1 MAPNTA
7 RRAAT
12 CSCRQSCSPSWRE
25 FSAWTRGLSRGADK
39 LGDMV
44 PSTKLSREQ
53 LDELKAIDSPTIAN
67 AIEYFAVRPR
77 VSGYCGSNVRC
88 LTPEAGFML
97 GYAVTC
103 RGDSTT
109 EDKDRREHTE
119 LYRAIAAE
127 QPLPAV
133 VVIGDDGDPSRIHL
147 SCHAGEMMA
156 TTMKRVGAVGLV
168 TNGGLRDIREI
179 NALGGFHYFGRGLV
193 VAHGRPSI
201 YDVGAPVEIDGMQ
214 VRPGDLLHG
223 DENGIT
229 IIPSDVADQVA
240 AKAREHRDM
249 EQARLREINSNDF
262 LR

>member
-1 MAPNTA
+1 M
-7 RRAAT
+7 
-12 CSCRQSCSPSWRE
+12 
-25 FSAWTRGLSRGADK
+25 LSQQ
-39 LGDMV
+39 
-44 PSTKLSREQ
+44 Q
-53 LDELKAIDSPTIAN
+53 LDELRAIDSPTIAN
-67 AIEYFAVRPR
+67 AIEYFEVRPR

-88 LTPEAGFML
+88 LTPDAGFML

-103 RGDSTT
+103 KGDSTT

-119 LYRAIAAE
+119 LYRAIAAL
-127 QPLPAV
+127 QPMPVV

-156 TTMKRVGAVGLV
+156 TTMKRVGAIGLV

-179 NALGGFHYFGRGLV
+179 NALGGFHYYGRGLV

-201 YDVGAPVEIDGMQ
+201 YDIGATVNIDGME

-223 DENGIT
+223 DENGVT
-229 IIPSDVADQVA
+229 VIPAEIGDKLA

-249 EQARLREINSNDF
+249 EQARLLEILGPDF
-262 LR
+262 HKQFARVTEYR

>member
-1 MAPNTA
+1 M
-7 RRAAT
+7 
-12 CSCRQSCSPSWRE
+12 
-25 FSAWTRGLSRGADK
+25 LSQQ
-39 LGDMV
+39 
-44 PSTKLSREQ
+44 Q
-53 LDELKAIDSPTIAN
+53 LDELRAIDSPTIAN

-77 VSGYCGSNVRC
+77 VSGYCGANVRC
-88 LTPEAGFML
+88 LTPNAGSML

-103 RGDSTT
+103 KGDSTT
-109 EDKDRREHTE
+109 EDKDRREHTD
-119 LYRAIAAE
+119 LYRAIAGW
-127 QPLPAV
+127 QPLPVV

-168 TNGGLRDIREI
+168 TDGGLRDMREI

-193 VAHGRPSI
+193 VAHGRPCI
-201 YDVGAPVEIDGMQ
+201 YDIGATVTIDGME

-229 IIPSDVADQVA
+229 VIPAEIADKIA

-249 EQARLREINSNDF
+249 EQVRLEEILGPEF
-262 LR
+262 HKQFTEMTQYR

>member
-1 MAPNTA
+1 MVAPV
-7 RRAAT
+7 
-12 CSCRQSCSPSWRE
+12 QLSP
-25 FSAWTRGLSRGADK
+25 
-39 LGDMV
+39 
-44 PSTKLSREQ
+44 EQ
-53 LDELKAIDSPTIAN
+53 LDELRAIDSPTIAN
-67 AIEYFAVRPR
+67 AIEYFEARPR

-88 LTPEAGFML
+88 LTPDAGFML

-103 RGDSTT
+103 KGDSTT
-109 EDKDRREHTE
+109 ENKDRREHTD
-119 LYRAIAAE
+119 LYRAIAE
-127 QPLPAV
+127 LQPLPAV
-133 VVIGDDGDPSRIHL
+133 VVIGDDGDPSKLHL

-179 NALGGFHYFGRGLV
+179 NALGGFHYYGRGLV

-201 YDVGAPVEIDGMQ
+201 YDVGATVVIDGME

-229 IIPSDVADQVA
+229 VIPAEIAAEVA

-249 EQARLREINSNDF
+249 EQLRLAEILGPEFHKQFARITEYR
-262 LR
+262 